1 MKIGFYWKKRN
12 ILREETWDF
21 RCCYTDFSTDFS
33 FQAKSISDTSRRPFN
48 ASGGVTAL
56 LLNNPNNN
64 LENFDK
70 CPVACGY
77 ATKVSKVTH
86 SLLAIRSQS
95 PLFKGKCQSRVNTLM
110 HNEISDH
117 LFFTGKQERYAI
129 ACRTSRK
136 FHFKLFSFFSFYEFL
151 LCTFRNLKKCCW
163 SINYLIESFED
174 QVLIRRFI
182 FHNKILILSLN
193 YVRNPK
199 S

>member
-86 SLLAIRSQS
+86 SLHSQS
-95 PLFKGKCQSRVNTLM
+95 VYSSLQGQVPIKGQYFDAQWDIWSLVFHRKTRTICDVEHRGNSTSNFFLSSHSTNFYCVLF
-110 HNEISDH
+110 
-117 LFFTGKQERYAI
+117 AI
-129 ACRTSRK
+129 WKRAAEAST
-136 FHFKLFSFFSFYEFL
+136 
-151 LCTFRNLKKCCW
+151 
-163 SINYLIESFED
+163 I
-174 QVLIRRFI
+174 
-182 FHNKILILSLN
+182 
-193 YVRNPK
+193 
-199 S
+199 

>member
-117 LFFTGKQERYAI
+117 LFFAGKQERYAMLNI
-129 ACRTSRK
+129 AEIPLRT
-136 FHFKLFSFFSFYEFL
+136 FFFL
-151 LCTFRNLKKCCW
+151 LILRISIVYFSQFEKVLLKHQLSNW
-163 SINYLIESFED
+163 INWRPSFD
-174 QVLIRRFI
+174 QKVHI
-182 FHNKILILSLN
+182 S
-193 YVRNPK
+193 
-199 S
+199 

>member
-1 MKIGFYWKKRN
+1 ML
-12 ILREETWDF
+12 LR
-21 RCCYTDFSTDFS
+21 FSTDFS

-86 SLLAIRSQS
+86 SPSIAV
-95 PLFKGKCQSRVNTLM
+95 KGKCQSRVNTLM

-117 LFFTGKQERYAI
+117 LFFAGKQERYA
-129 ACRTSRK
+129 RRQNTLSNPPL
-136 FHFKLFSFFSFYEFL
+136 FVQKLNLNVSWFL
-151 LCTFRNLKKCCW
+151 
-163 SINYLIESFED
+163 
-174 QVLIRRFI
+174 
-182 FHNKILILSLN
+182 
-193 YVRNPK
+193 
-199 S
+199 